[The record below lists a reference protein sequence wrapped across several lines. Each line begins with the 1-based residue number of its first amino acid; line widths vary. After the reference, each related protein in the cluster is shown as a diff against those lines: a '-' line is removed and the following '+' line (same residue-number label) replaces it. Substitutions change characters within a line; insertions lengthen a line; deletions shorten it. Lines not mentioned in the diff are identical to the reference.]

1 MNRKQHIIQVPD
13 VKKVGVYAI
22 YNKFNDKYYVGS
34 SVNINSR
41 MKSHRSNIEK
51 LNGSNLKMDEDLK
64 SENDIKNFEFIVLE
78 TFEDFEIT
86 DLELRNREAFYI
98 NKYDAYN
105 GYNVSSRPPTIN
117 GYFGDNEFLRAEK
130 MSYKNR
136 YCCKDITKMS
146 NASLLQRYSK
156 MLCTDQKRENEIFWM
171 KHEILKRMVTRYE
184 LEKGE
189 NMEDMTMTEIARLIE
204 GLRSAGWEEKKINDF
219 LLYIESGSEEFKP
232 KEEK

>member
-22 YNKFNDKYYVGS
+22 HNKSNDKYYIGS

-78 TFEDFEIT
+78 TFDDFEVT

-105 GYNVSSRPPTIN
+105 GYNVSSRPPTVN
-117 GYFGDNEFLRAEK
+117 AYFGDNEFLRAEK
-130 MSYKNR
+130 MSYKKR
-136 YCCKDITKMS
+136 YCRKDITKMS

-156 MLCTDQKRENEIFWM
+156 MLFSEKHHETEIAMM
-171 KHEILKRMVTRYE
+171 KQEILKRMN
-184 LEKGE
+184 K
-189 NMEDMTMTEIARLIE
+189 
-204 GLRSAGWEEKKINDF
+204 
-219 LLYIESGSEEFKP
+219 
-232 KEEK
+232 